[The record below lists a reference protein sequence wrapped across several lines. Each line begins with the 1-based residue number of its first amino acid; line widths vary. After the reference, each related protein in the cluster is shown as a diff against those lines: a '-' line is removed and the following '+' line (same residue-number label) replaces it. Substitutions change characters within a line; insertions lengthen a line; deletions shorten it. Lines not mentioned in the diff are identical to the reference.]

1 MARLVSDRST
11 SRRLLGGS
19 SSTSGSSSLSNIQF
33 GLKPRAL
40 QPQAK
45 SGGFLMRTAVP
56 EAAGP
61 TVIPDAPQLQRNGN
75 AAALADVLGSVNKN
89 LVGFATK
96 GIDGLTQ
103 LEIYARDEAEAI
115 AGQNPGD
122 DEEDP
127 DKQVQ
132 KLNKKLQKIVGK
144 EGVKNY
150 SVSERNGAQKLLSQ
164 LNDGRVERHL
174 KSILKRNEVRNR
186 ALNIKQLA
194 NGATVDDGEGNQ
206 IPLQSIPSTD
216 PRYSHWVHQTIY
228 GGEDLNSLEY
238 EEISPTIVNQTTS
251 DRVRQDKAHDT
262 HLTDLFTET
271 RDELMINAGNLLSNG
286 DIDSARK
293 DVQTI
298 IDAVRKLRPNKSE
311 ADYQKLTKGIVEALA
326 TSYLLNDKGTGDGSQ
341 LYELFKEV
349 YVGPTDQREIVV
361 KGKTNPDGTPV
372 TKPNEKLN
380 WLNQKGGKEY
390 LRGIIADVSEKIRTN
405 DEKNDKFQQFSGE
418 NRAHR
423 EFKKEVIPLITA
435 GNKTK
440 ALEKISELVKAYQKD
455 AILNNVDI
463 DVQGEV
469 QAHYMDLYKD
479 YVSTDDATIN
489 QNKIGISRL
498 LLAGA
503 TNPTK
508 LFEAE
513 VKLEEMEDKFG
524 HDETVLEFVRKSR
537 EQLSRQKATA
547 ASDYSS
553 NLENKI
559 EELSREF
566 LATAR
571 SDDSYGGADPDIE
584 FNMNTEGRI
593 RGFNIGNQIIEDGLK
608 KGLSTKDILKNLSEG
623 ITKES
628 LGFVLKSEI
637 KEEPTGPLHSGGL
650 SSVDTEYG
658 WLKGDIKNPQAND
671 LNNLNKA
678 LDSNQPMFDYKTI
691 QTAITNARENK
702 GQIDIRLARV
712 LKATGRKQSD
722 FFINQLTKNGHIP
735 TEQEKIELRKLD
747 KVKL

>member
-33 GLKPRAL
+33 GLRPRAL

-61 TVIPDAPQLQRNGN
+61 TVIPDAPQIQRNGN
-75 AAALADVLGSVNKN
+75 AQALADVLGSVNKN
-89 LVGFATK
+89 LVGLATT
-96 GIDGLTQ
+96 GVDGLTT
-103 LEIYARDEAEAI
+103 LEKYARKDAEAI

-132 KLNKKLQKIVGK
+132 KLNKKLQKIVSK
-144 EGVKNY
+144 EGVNKY
-150 SVSERNGAQKLLSQ
+150 SVAERNGAQKLLSQ

-216 PRYSHWVHQTIY
+216 SRYRHWVHQTIY
-228 GGEDLNSLEY
+228 GGEDLTSLEY

-262 HLTDLFTET
+262 YLTDLFTET
-271 RDELMINAGNLLSNG
+271 RDRLMINAGNLLSNG
-286 DIDSARK
+286 DVDAARK

-326 TSYLLNDKGTGDGSQ
+326 TSYLLNDKGTGNETQ

-390 LRGIIADVSEKIRTN
+390 LKGIIADVKEKIRTN
-405 DEKNDKFQQFSGE
+405 DEKNDNFQQFSGE

-423 EFKKEVIPLITA
+423 EFKEHVIPLITA

-440 ALEKISELVKAYQKD
+440 ALEKISELVKDYQKD

-513 VKLEEMEDKFG
+513 VQLEEMEDKFG
-524 HDETVLEFVRKSR
+524 HDEKVLEFVRKSR

-547 ASDYSS
+547 ASPYSS
-553 NLENKI
+553 NLKNKI
-559 EELSREF
+559 DELSREF

-571 SDDSYGGADPDIE
+571 ADDSYGGADPDIE
-584 FNMNTEGRI
+584 FNMDTEGRLK
-593 RGFNIGNQIIEDGLK
+593 GYEIGNQIIEDGLK
-608 KGLSTKDILKNLSEG
+608 KGLSSRDILRNLSEG

-650 SSVDTEYG
+650 SSIDTEYG
-658 WLKGDIKNPQAND
+658 WLKGDIKNPQPND

-678 LDSNQPMFDYKTI
+678 LDSKQPMFDYETI
-691 QTAITNARENK
+691 KIAITNSAGNK
-702 GQIDIRLARV
+702 LDPRLARI